1 MIFRTIGTFVLAL
14 AILVAAY
21 LPQAQAITV
30 NPTLVEYDLT
40 ITFTPPPN
48 SSISGPPIFTDLT
61 GAASFSVPFQF
72 GETTIN
78 LVIGGFDIALIPGEP
93 IFTGRFIPPNPIS
106 PVSFSFGGT
115 SGRFPAFAF
124 PGLIDLGT
132 LVALSGP
139 PILPLPIFDI
149 AGPPI
154 RVSGL
159 IVGFDAPEAV
169 GTWAIT
175 EQLAQTP
182 LPAALPLFATG
193 LGALGLLG
201 WRRKRKASAAIAA

>member
-1 MIFRTIGTFVLAL
+1 MIFRTIGTFAFAL
-14 AILVAAY
+14 TILIAAY
-21 LPQAQAITV
+21 LPQAQALTV

-48 SSISGPPIFTDLT
+48 SSVTGPPIFTDLT
-61 GAASFSVPFQF
+61 GGASFSVPFQF

-78 LVIGGFDIALIPGEP
+78 LVIGGLDIGTLIPGNP
-93 IFTGRFIPPNPIS
+93 VFTGRFIPSDPVS

-115 SGRFPAFAF
+115 SGGFPAFAF
-124 PGLIDLGT
+124 PNNVSLGNISSQQGL
-132 LVALSGP
+132 
-139 PILPLPIFDI
+139 PILPLPIFEQT
-149 AGPPI
+149 GPPI

-159 IVGFDAPEAV
+159 IVAFDDPEVV
-169 GTWAIT
+169 GTWEVT
-175 EQLAQTP
+175 ELAQTP

-201 WRRKRKASAAIAA
+201 WRRKRKASAALTA